1 MKQHLDYIITQ
12 LREYVAEE
20 ELYELAYWILEETT
34 GLSRTQILMDC
45 KDTKKNVYEQEK
57 NSFHCHRPHFS
68 ASTSGECT
76 SEQAEA
82 KDAENIP
89 NIEIIL
95 EKVRAH
101 MPIQYIFEHTEWM
114 GLDLRVTPATLIP
127 RPETAELVEWILQ
140 TANHYQP
147 LRLADIG
154 TGSGCIAIALKQT
167 CPLWH
172 VTGIDISQEALI
184 VAQENAQRNQVQITW
199 KQLDILTESIDS
211 FDIIVSN
218 PPYICQKEKA
228 DMDKR
233 VLQHEPHNAL
243 FVPDSDPLLFYRRI
257 AQMRAAKNLFFEI
270 NEAYGKE
277 VCDMLKQ
284 LGYQHITLKCD
295 IYGKER
301 MVYGTIDC

>member
-12 LREYVAEE
+12 LRGYVAEE

-57 NSFHCHRPHFS
+57 DPFHCHRPHFS
-68 ASTSGECT
+68 ATTSEECT

-82 KDAENIP
+82 KEAENIP

-172 VTGIDISQEALI
+172 VTGIDISQEALV
-184 VAQENAQRNQVQITW
+184 VAQGNAQRNQVQITW

-228 DMDKR
+228 DMDAR
-233 VLQHEPHNAL
+233 VLLHEPHSAL

>member
-12 LREYVAEE
+12 LRGYVAEE

-57 NSFHCHRPHFS
+57 DSFHCHRPHFS
-68 ASTSGECT
+68 ATTSGECT

-82 KDAENIP
+82 KEAENIP

-154 TGSGCIAIALKQT
+154 TGSGCIAIALKQA

-199 KQLDILTESIDS
+199 KQLDILTESLDS

-228 DMDKR
+228 DMDAR
-233 VLQHEPHNAL
+233 VLQHEPHSAL

-270 NEAYGKE
+270 NEAHGKE

>member
-12 LREYVAEE
+12 LRGYVAEE

-57 NSFHCHRPHFS
+57 DSFHCHRPHFS
-68 ASTSGECT
+68 ATTSGECT

-82 KDAENIP
+82 KEAENIP

-172 VTGIDISQEALI
+172 VTGIDISQEALV
-184 VAQENAQRNQVQITW
+184 VAQENAQRNQAKITW
-199 KQLDILTESIDS
+199 KQLDILSESLDS
-211 FDIIVSN
+211 YDIIVSN

-228 DMDKR
+228 DMDAR
-233 VLQHEPHNAL
+233 VLLHEPHSAL

>member
-1 MKQHLDYIITQ
+1 VKQHLDYIITQ
-12 LREYVAEE
+12 LRGYVAEE

-57 NSFHCHRPHFS
+57 NSFHCHTPHFS

-82 KDAENIP
+82 KEAENIP

-140 TANHYQP
+140 TANHQQP

-154 TGSGCIAIALKQT
+154 TGSGCIAIALKHA
-167 CPLWH
+167 CPLWNI
-172 VTGIDISQEALI
+172 TGIDISQEALI

-199 KQLDILTESIDS
+199 KQLDILSESLDP

-228 DMDKR
+228 DMDAR
-233 VLQHEPHNAL
+233 VLQHEPHGAL

-257 AQMRAAKNLFFEI
+257 AQMKAAKNLFFEI

>member
-12 LREYVAEE
+12 LRGYVAEE

-57 NSFHCHRPHFS
+57 DSFHCHRPHFS

-82 KDAENIP
+82 KEAENIP

-140 TANHYQP
+140 TANHYQS

-154 TGSGCIAIALKQT
+154 TGSGCIAIALKHA

-184 VAQENAQRNQVQITW
+184 VAQENAQRNQAKITW
-199 KQLDILTESIDS
+199 KQLDILTGSIDS

>member
-12 LREYVAEE
+12 LRGYVAEE

-57 NSFHCHRPHFS
+57 DSFHCHTPLFFAGS
-68 ASTSGECT
+68 SKECT
-76 SEQAEA
+76 SGQAEA
-82 KDAENIP
+82 KEAENIP

-95 EKVRAH
+95 EKVRTH

-140 TANHYQP
+140 TANHQQP

-154 TGSGCIAIALKQT
+154 TGSGCIAIALKHA
-167 CPLWH
+167 CPLWNI
-172 VTGIDISQEALI
+172 TGIDISQEALI

-199 KQLDILTESIDS
+199 KQLDILSESLDP

-228 DMDKR
+228 DMDAR
-233 VLQHEPHNAL
+233 VLQHEPHGAL

-257 AQMRAAKNLFFEI
+257 AQMKAAKNLFFEI

>member
-12 LREYVAEE
+12 LRGYVAEE

-57 NSFHCHRPHFS
+57 DSFHCHRPHFS
-68 ASTSGECT
+68 ATTSGECT

-82 KDAENIP
+82 KEAENIP

-172 VTGIDISQEALI
+172 VTGIDISQEALV
-184 VAQENAQRNQVQITW
+184 VAQGNAQQNQVQITW

-228 DMDKR
+228 DMDAR
-233 VLQHEPHNAL
+233 VLLHEPHSAL

>member
-12 LREYVAEE
+12 LRGYVAEE

-57 NSFHCHRPHFS
+57 DPFHCHRPHFS
-68 ASTSGECT
+68 ATTSGECT

-82 KDAENIP
+82 KEAENIP

-172 VTGIDISQEALI
+172 VTGIDISQEALV
-184 VAQENAQRNQVQITW
+184 VAQGNAQRNQVQITW

-228 DMDKR
+228 DMDAR
-233 VLQHEPHNAL
+233 VLLHEPHSAL

>member
-12 LREYVAEE
+12 LRGYVAEE

-57 NSFHCHRPHFS
+57 DSFHCHRPHFS
-68 ASTSGECT
+68 ATTSGECT

-82 KDAENIP
+82 KEAENIP

-172 VTGIDISQEALI
+172 VTGIDISQEALV
-184 VAQENAQRNQVQITW
+184 VAQENAQRNQAKITW
-199 KQLDILTESIDS
+199 KQLDILSESLDS
-211 FDIIVSN
+211 YDIIVSN

-228 DMDKR
+228 DMDAR

-295 IYGKER
+295 IYDKER

>member
-12 LREYVAEE
+12 LRGYVAEE

-57 NSFHCHRPHFS
+57 DSFHCHRPHFS

-82 KDAENIP
+82 KEAENIP

-154 TGSGCIAIALKQT
+154 TGSGCIAIALKHA
-167 CPLWH
+167 CPLWNI
-172 VTGIDISQEALI
+172 TGIDISQEALI

-199 KQLDILTESIDS
+199 KQLDILSESLNP

-228 DMDKR
+228 DMDAR
-233 VLQHEPHNAL
+233 VLQHEPHGAL

-257 AQMRAAKNLFFEI
+257 AQMKAAKNLFFEI

>member
-12 LREYVAEE
+12 LRGYVAEE

-57 NSFHCHRPHFS
+57 DSFHCHRPHFS
-68 ASTSGECT
+68 ATTSGECT

-82 KDAENIP
+82 KEAENIP

-172 VTGIDISQEALI
+172 VTGIDISQEALV
-184 VAQENAQRNQVQITW
+184 VAQGNAQRNQVQITW
-199 KQLDILTESIDS
+199 KQLDILSESLDS
-211 FDIIVSN
+211 YDIIVSN

-228 DMDKR
+228 DMEAR
-233 VLQHEPHNAL
+233 VLLHEPHSAL

>member
-12 LREYVAEE
+12 LRGYVAEE

-57 NSFHCHRPHFS
+57 DPFHCHRPHFS
-68 ASTSGECT
+68 ATTSGECT

-82 KDAENIP
+82 KEAENIP

-172 VTGIDISQEALI
+172 VTGIDISQEALV
-184 VAQENAQRNQVQITW
+184 VAQGNAQRNQVQITW

-228 DMDKR
+228 DMDAR

-243 FVPDSDPLLFYRRI
+243 FVPDSHPLLFYRRI

>member
-12 LREYVAEE
+12 LRGYVAEE

-95 EKVRAH
+95 EKVRTH

-154 TGSGCIAIALKQT
+154 TGSGCIAIALKHA
-167 CPLWH
+167 CPLWNI
-172 VTGIDISQEALI
+172 TGIDISQEALI

-199 KQLDILTESIDS
+199 KQLDILSESLDP

-228 DMDKR
+228 DMDAR
-233 VLQHEPHNAL
+233 VLQHEPHGAL

-257 AQMRAAKNLFFEI
+257 AQMKAAKNLYFEI

>member
-12 LREYVAEE
+12 LRGYVAEE

-184 VAQENAQRNQVQITW
+184 VAQKNAQRNQVQITW

-277 VCDMLKQ
+277 VCDMLEQ

>member
-12 LREYVAEE
+12 LRGYVAEE

-57 NSFHCHRPHFS
+57 DSFHCHRPHFS
-68 ASTSGECT
+68 ATTSGECT

-82 KDAENIP
+82 KEAENIP

-172 VTGIDISQEALI
+172 VTGIDISQEALV
-184 VAQENAQRNQVQITW
+184 VAQGNAQRNQAKITW

-228 DMDKR
+228 DMDAR
-233 VLQHEPHNAL
+233 VLLHEPHSAL